1 MGHKNYITLVDE
13 IVRNARKEVD
23 CFADTK
29 EEAESLCDYLERSI
43 KELCKNVTDGFSK
56 EL

>member
-1 MGHKNYITLVDE
+1 MGHRNYITLVDE
-13 IVRNARKEVD
+13 IIRNTHKEVD

-29 EEAESLCDYLERSI
+29 EEVESLCDYLERQI
-43 KELCKNVTDGFSK
+43 KELCKNVRDGFSE

>member
-1 MGHKNYITLVDE
+1 MRHQNYITLVDE

-29 EEAESLCDYLERSI
+29 EEVESLCEYLERSI
-43 KELCKNVTDGFSK
+43 QELCKNVKDGFM